1 MAITVEFS
9 PTPKYK
15 DIDLTAE
22 QQTTLKTAI
31 ETFLKEKE
39 TDLAKDP
46 AEEKPFTLL
55 DFAFTQAGP
64 KLAVD
69 FTVTKYEAGGKTTVR
84 VESLAETQKSVAVPE
99 TNVISGVEEF
109 LDGQNHVGIAITVES
124 DGKTSVLTI
133 PDVGKVTAGESPVYI
148 TKPIVLKLDN
158 LRKFLN
164 KKKVTLP
171 PAIDGLLKDASLS
184 CDAFYFTAN
193 SGPLLMMFQIQFTKG
208 LIASLTG
215 DKDIGELFDIKGA
228 AVRVFRCSKEKFPTL
243 ESYAAE
249 LRGERT
255 AVAVSEKTALA

>member
-1 MAITVEFS
+1 MAITVELS
-9 PTPKYK
+9 STPKYK
-15 DIDLTAE
+15 NIDLTPE
-22 QQTTLKTAI
+22 QQTKLKTAI
-31 ETFLKEKE
+31 ETFLKDKEK
-39 TDLAKDP
+39 DLAEEP
-46 AEEKPFTLL
+46 AKEKNFTLL
-55 DFAFTQAGP
+55 SSEFIANTTLEVDFAVTQ
-64 KLAVD
+64 
-69 FTVTKYEAGGKTTVR
+69 YEGSGKTTVQ
-84 VESLAETQKSVAVPE
+84 VKSLAEPQTSVAVPE

-133 PDVGKVTAGESPVYI
+133 PDVGKVTAGGSPVYI

-193 SGPLLMMFQIQFTKG
+193 SGPLLMMFQLQFTKG

-255 AVAVSEKTALA
+255 AVAVSERVALA